1 MSKRPR
7 GLGGAF
13 LWGFACP
20 RCGGDTDVF
29 VDERSATYGWICPES
44 DCTAVGFG
52 FESRRAARVG
62 LRAYLDDG
70 PDGRGA
76 GV

>member
-7 GLGGAF
+7 GIDRTF

-29 VDERSATYGWICPES
+29 VDAESETYGWICPEA
-44 DCTAVGFG
+44 DCVSVGFG

-62 LRAYLDDG
+62 LRTYLDDG
-70 PDGRGA
+70 P
-76 GV
+76 